1 MKETMSVHKALSEL
15 KVLESRISGSIG
27 ILEPIAIMKHNN
39 AKIGG
44 LPVADWSKEAKS
56 SYQAVR
62 TLINRRDAIK
72 RGVTRSNAVTLVTIG
87 GKQYTVAEAI
97 EMKNHGLSYLTTLCT
112 TLTTK
117 YASCK
122 RMADI
127 ENDKLETCADT
138 YIKELYA
145 GTDLKNMS
153 AEVTAAR
160 EAFVKSR
167 TTEIV
172 DPIEIKKQI
181 DELQKTIDTFTA
193 EVDSVLSESNALT
206 NITVEYDTL

>member
-15 KVLESRISGSIG
+15 KVLDSRISGSIG
-27 ILEPIAIMKHNN
+27 ILEPIAIMKHSN

-44 LPVADWSKEAKS
+44 LSVAEWCTEAKS

-72 RGVTRSNAVTLVTIG
+72 RGVTRSNAVTMVTIG

-97 EMKNHGLSYLTTLCT
+97 EMKNHGLSYLTTLCG

-117 YASCK
+117 YASSK
-122 RMADI
+122 RMAEK
-127 ENDKLETCADT
+127 ENDSLQTRADT

-153 AEVTAAR
+153 TEVAAAR
-160 EAFVKSR
+160 DTFIKSQ
-167 TTEIV
+167 TVEIV
-172 DPIEIKKQI
+172 DPIEIKNQI

-193 EVDSVLSESNALT
+193 EVDSALSESNALT
-206 NITVEYDTL
+206 NISVEYDTL